1 MTDLL
6 QKLLTQTQGNQEL
19 YKDVISRLQNSILRM
34 LETDPNSQLTMFG
47 TTGRF
52 KALQFNNLPEQDK
65 IQILNDSARTIKSLN
80 SGQALDMNMLT
91 YKPKIEIEL
100 KDQFKASTISIK
112 IVAFKTPNMLN
123 RSISMP
129 NRVYFTT
136 KFFTFRKTTTDQVIL
151 RLPKSVAKDL

>member
-1 MTDLL
+1 
-6 QKLLTQTQGNQEL
+6 
-19 YKDVISRLQNSILRM
+19 
-34 LETDPNSQLTMFG
+34 
-47 TTGRF
+47 
-52 KALQFNNLPEQDK
+52 
-65 IQILNDSARTIKSLN
+65 
-80 SGQALDMNMLT
+80 MNMVT
-91 YKPKIEIEL
+91 YKPKLEIEL

-129 NRVYFTT
+129 NRVFFTT